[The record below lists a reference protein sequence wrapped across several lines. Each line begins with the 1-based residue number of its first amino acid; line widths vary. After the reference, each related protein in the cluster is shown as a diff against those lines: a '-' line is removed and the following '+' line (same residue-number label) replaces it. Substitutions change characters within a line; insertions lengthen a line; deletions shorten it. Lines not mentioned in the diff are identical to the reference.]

1 MKTKEKV
8 RVAVKK
14 IPHKSRREREHNYF
28 EIAFLSLCL
37 HKNIVHYIDS
47 YLVGDS
53 VWILMEYLEG
63 GTLAEAA
70 NAHNFPDNHI
80 AYVAR
85 EVISALNFLHSKN
98 YAHRDLKSN
107 NVMMSIKGEIK
118 LIDFGLCADF
128 SEGPVKKL
136 LGSPFWIPPEMILE
150 QPHSLAV
157 DIWSLGVCI
166 LELYLREPPERDSSL
181 KCMFTVGSKGL
192 IDYIP
197 KEATEDGRDFLSK
210 CLEFDQTKRSTASEL
225 MNHPW
230 VKRKGLSKGI
240 HDILYKIFLST
251 SLQGLGLY

>member
-128 SEGPVKKL
+128 SERTSEKTARISFL
-136 LGSPFWIPPEMILE
+136 DTARDDSRTTTFISCRYME
-150 QPHSLAV
+150 SR
-157 DIWSLGVCI
+157 C
-166 LELYLREPPERDSSL
+166 LYIRII
-181 KCMFTVGSKGL
+181 SKRT
-192 IDYIP
+192 P
-197 KEATEDGRDFLSK
+197 
-210 CLEFDQTKRSTASEL
+210 
-225 MNHPW
+225 
-230 VKRKGLSKGI
+230 
-240 HDILYKIFLST
+240 
-251 SLQGLGLY
+251 